1 MLLRAPEGW
10 PQPVV
15 AVVAMLLLAVLDL
28 AGSLAG
34 KEAVERRSVALALVG
49 AGLFLAVFWVYI
61 SSLEVAE
68 LSAVTFGWV
77 VVLQVGVVLLDRFR
91 YGVIPAPGTWL
102 AIAVLLAAQADLILA
117 PAATPAAAETAVPA
131 PVQAAVPALSVQFPE
146 TGDGSAQRGDQ
157 SVEAGHQEA
166 AEIGDGQRPDGD
178 RADQQS
184 LTDGLVSRV
193 LHVSPHPDATASTA
207 ATSKEYER

>member
-1 MLLRAPEGW
+1 MTALMVSAGGIMLLLRAPEGW

-77 VVLQVGVVLLDRFR
+77 VVLQVGVVLLDRYR
-91 YGVIPAPGTWL
+91 YGVTPAPGTWL
-102 AIAVLLAAQADLILA
+102 AIAVLLAAQAYLIPA
-117 PAATPAAAETAVPA
+117 PAGTPAAVETAVPA
-131 PVQAAVPALSVQFPE
+131 AVQTAVPAAVEAAVPALPVRLPDA
-146 TGDGSAQRGDQ
+146 GDGSAQRGDQ
-157 SVEAGHQEA
+157 PVEA
-166 AEIGDGQRPDGD
+166 
-178 RADQQS
+178 
-184 LTDGLVSRV
+184 
-193 LHVSPHPDATASTA
+193 
-207 ATSKEYER
+207 